1 MVNPPRDEIRRI
13 RTRLQEY
20 GQVGDANVFY
30 WFQNRKSRSKH
41 KNRHLLTTTN
51 NRSHSRQT
59 TSAATSSSSSTSSD
73 KSSPDKHPLLPSAA
87 IDVPT
92 NSPTASVN
100 HTNLEQLSAVI
111 EPPFLLQ
118 GTAASHGGGYY
129 FSPDYLSNL
138 VQIPEHGLGLCPGL
152 LTELISQGQVGSEKE
167 ELKMEVVHPGYPV
180 IANASSVV
188 PTTTTTTTT
197 STTALSDL
205 QGGGVGE
212 MGGHRVMVFINDVA
226 FEIGVGPI
234 NLREAF
240 GDGAVL
246 LHSSGHPVLTD
257 HLGLTIQPLQ
267 HGASYYL
274 TNI

>member
-41 KNRHLLTTTN
+41 KNRQLQTTTN
-51 NRSHSRQT
+51 NRSHSLRT

-73 KSSPDKHPLLPSAA
+73 KSSPDKHPILPSAA
-87 IDVPT
+87 IDVP
-92 NSPTASVN
+92 PT
-100 HTNLEQLSAVI
+100 
-111 EPPFLLQ
+111 PRRR
-118 GTAASHGGGYY
+118 TAASHGGGYY

-138 VQIPEHGLGLCPGL
+138 VQIPEHGLGLCSGL
-152 LTELISQGQVGSEKE
+152 LTELISQGQVGSKKE

-188 PTTTTTTTT
+188 PTTTTTTPTT
-197 STTALSDL
+197 TTALSDL
-205 QGGGVGE
+205 QGMYNCGGVGE
-212 MGGHRVMVFINDVA
+212 MGGDRVMVFINDVA

-240 GDGAVL
+240 GMAR
-246 LHSSGHPVLTD
+246 SSSTLPATPCSPTTSV
-257 HLGLTIQPLQ
+257 
-267 HGASYYL
+267 
-274 TNI
+274 